1 MNSKINILKNNSS
14 FISPMTTNGVTESSS
29 LAYLKFLTFF
39 SRETSLNYKCVEQ
52 FRNLLEENN
61 KALEPMDYLDD
72 NFISSCKEELINV
85 SSAFDSSAIED
96 SQSVYNHK

>member
-1 MNSKINILKNNSS
+1 
-14 FISPMTTNGVTESSS
+14 
-29 LAYLKFLTFF
+29 
-39 SRETSLNYKCVEQ
+39 
-52 FRNLLEENN
+52 
-61 KALEPMDYLDD
+61 MDYLDD